1 MADLP
6 HFRMP
11 FGLDEDGHV
20 AEVEQDSIE
29 DVAGCVEVVL
39 RTPRGWRDDN
49 PEFGT
54 PDPTFSSPPDSEDV
68 RAAVSESEPR
78 AEVTVEDDMDAFDV
92 GLLRVQM
99 HVGAGGQ

>member
-1 MADLP
+1 MADVP

-11 FGLDEDGHV
+11 FGFKDGKF

-29 DVAGCVEVVL
+29 DVAGCVEVAL

-54 PDPTFSSPPDSEDV
+54 PDPTFTSPPDIE
-68 RAAVSESEPR
+68 RLRIAVSESEPR
-78 AEVTVEDDMDAFDV
+78 AEVTVEDDMDAFDL
-92 GLLRVQM
+92 GLTRVTM
-99 HVGAGGQ
+99 NVGAGGQ